1 MHNSSASAPVYFI
14 LAAVVLFITTGCLS
28 ITKNITYQKTENSS
42 QYVNIFAPGKTEP
55 LKNVFVFIHGGG
67 WDSGSPS
74 LYSSLGRK
82 MARKG
87 VVTVIISYPL
97 SPAAQYDE
105 MATASARAVKWVYKN
120 IEQYGGNPSKIFVAG
135 HSAGGHLAALIA
147 LDNQYFKA
155 LNIANPIKG
164 LILIDAAGL
173 DMYSYL
179 KKNNFDEENTYI
191 KTFTNNP
198 STWKAASPLYYL
210 DKSMP
215 PMLIYRGGKTYPSI
229 ERSTKTFVD
238 SLKIYVPSPNYRVLD
253 DLDHI
258 AMIAQFLLSSNLL
271 YDEIINFMEEN
282 D

>member
-14 LAAVVLFITTGCLS
+14 LAAVVLLITTGCLS
-28 ITKNITYQKTENSS
+28 ITKNITYQKTEDSS
-42 QYVNIFAPGKTEP
+42 QYLNIFVPGKTEP

-74 LYSSLGRK
+74 LYSFLGRK

-87 VVTVIISYPL
+87 VVAVIISYPL
-97 SPAAQYDE
+97 SPAAQYDG

-120 IEQYGGNPSKIFVAG
+120 IEQYGGNPSEIFVAG

-155 LNIANPIKG
+155 LNIVNSIKG

-191 KTFTNNP
+191 KTFINNP

-238 SLKIYVPSPNYRVLD
+238 SLKMYVPNPNYRVLD

-282 D
+282 